1 MTWIVHPSARY
12 VQPAWTVTVCP
23 AGVTFP
29 GGEDR
34 RSGIIVIVVVKREA
48 MRLVVSR
55 RTHELVTSDMPGLEV
70 PRRTV
75 FGRYDY
81 GEVPMVV
88 VDLVIDRL
96 ADVIDAMP
104 KPPKQLRTDHLV
116 LRIDRDPPPWP

>member
-1 MTWIVHPSARY
+1 M
-12 VQPAWTVTVCP
+12 
-23 AGVTFP
+23 
-29 GGEDR
+29 
-34 RSGIIVIVVVKREA
+34 IVVVKREA

-55 RTHELVTSDMPGLEV
+55 RTHELVTSDMPGLAV

-96 ADVIDAMP
+96 AEVIEAMQ